1 MPCQPCEERK
11 ARLKALA
18 NEGAPLPK
26 RDYAFYLVV
35 GVAVGAVAYIVMSKR
50 RSKDAR

>member
-18 NEGAPLPK
+18 EDGSPLPK
-26 RDYAFYLVV
+26 RDYAFYAIAA
-35 GVAVGAVAYIVMSKR
+35 VAVAAVGYIVLSR
-50 RSKDAR
+50 RKHAG